1 MKMKGNLRHQAEKQP
16 FHIRTVGLK
25 ETHVEDYHFL
35 QPDKNTGSYSP
46 TKHRSKQKKGED
58 VRNRK

>member
-46 TKHRSKQKKGED
+46 TKYRSKQKKGED